1 MQPASRPPSFVA
13 EAGSRRAGITQ
24 RLHTARWAL
33 ASDHFDLVVDA
44 ALLEALVEPGRRRR
58 AAVARGRPVQVRVPR
73 RGGGWGGARQGIEQ
87 GQRSLVRSRV
97 GGEGRLPKRPGER

>member
-13 EAGSRRAGITQ
+13 DAGSRRAGITQ

-44 ALLEALVEPGRRRR
+44 ALLEALVEPGRR
-58 AAVARGRPVQVRVPR
+58 
-73 RGGGWGGARQGIEQ
+73 
-87 GQRSLVRSRV
+87 
-97 GGEGRLPKRPGER
+97 